1 MLTVP
6 VDNNNEFIENPTQNN
21 EDTDGV
27 IPFDLK
33 GTYCIFASVSTIFRF
48 DFGIIP
54 TVWYFLVS
62 ILSHA
67 VQIHI

>member
-1 MLTVP
+1 MICV
-6 VDNNNEFIENPTQNN
+6 
-21 EDTDGV
+21 
-27 IPFDLK
+27 K
-33 GTYCIFASVSTIFRF
+33 GICHDMCYGNQFASVSTIFRF

-67 VQIHI
+67 VRIHI